1 MVLRME
7 KYMIADF
14 DECEYCVKNPY
25 GREPVIEIMPNG
37 TIVCV
42 MITGGPTEPHNE
54 NIVVITRSYDGGKT
68 WSKPEKLF
76 SHKSRGVWATEI
88 YMGYDEPMMVVH
100 TYNADCPYK
109 ELQTFV
115 SYTSDNGETWS
126 EPRHIAPYANG
137 LCLRRGIKM
146 SNGET
151 LFPIYHTELYDGFGE
166 FRPFGDNN
174 FWKGTRHMCG
184 VVVSQDGG
192 KSYMPYGSFSIDIN
206 EAKTNNEG
214 SVQLWEPNCVE
225 AEDGHIIMY
234 MRDSFRPYI
243 NCAESYDY
251 GRTWTH
257 TGNIDIPNAN
267 TKISMHKVNGKVLL
281 VSNVNKS
288 LAFDERIQL
297 LIQRSDDNCKTWKR
311 VCYVAEENDR
321 MFYPHVAIDDKNNLL
336 FIAYEDAHK
345 HYINKYSFKEL
356 GL

>member
-1 MVLRME
+1 
-7 KYMIADF
+7 
-14 DECEYCVKNPY
+14 
-25 GREPVIEIMPNG
+25 
-37 TIVCV
+37 
-42 MITGGPTEPHNE
+42 
-54 NIVVITRSYDGGKT
+54 
-68 WSKPEKLF
+68 
-76 SHKSRGVWATEI
+76 
-88 YMGYDEPMMVVH
+88 
-100 TYNADCPYK
+100 
-109 ELQTFV
+109 
-115 SYTSDNGETWS
+115 
-126 EPRHIAPYANG
+126 
-137 LCLRRGIKM
+137 
-146 SNGET
+146 
-151 LFPIYHTELYDGFGE
+151 
-166 FRPFGDNN
+166 
-174 FWKGTRHMCG
+174 MCG

-257 TGNIDIPNAN
+257 TGNIGIPNAN